1 MADKL
6 KPWRDELLKR
16 LDEVCSRDGRVPRH
30 VAENLVAGSAWWESH
45 PSGPVRA
52 PRHADR
58 LDGGERNWSVEFG
71 ANSFLVS
78 AAVHDC
84 CQCIRQWIQQQ
95 QALPVPVKSWE
106 MLAGELTSI
115 VRGSVANYRGDTYS
129 GYGHGTQGKL
139 IFGAQAIYV
148 NDFVGGIAGYLKT
161 PALHTFQKRGT
172 TTSTPSTPRTK
183 GKAKVPLIPGRVIC
197 PHCQAEVNASKLD
210 GHLRE
215 RCPKRQG
222 NVKPVAAPKVPK
234 QPVKPPVKPP
244 LTTKLG
250 PGIVVCPRCQIPVKA
265 EHLKTHLAKTCT
277 GCSTPASREKAAPA
291 AAASPVQQLM
301 PRPLGKNEVVCPWC
315 DRRMNKA
322 TLPGHQS
329 DRCPNRPS
337 LSAKISEG

>member
-6 KPWRDELLKR
+6 KPWRDDLLRR
-16 LDEVCSRDGRVPRH
+16 LDDVCSRDGRVPRH

-106 MLAGELTSI
+106 RLAGELQAV

-139 IFGAQAIYV
+139 IFGAQAIYE
-148 NDFVGGIAGYLKT
+148 NDFIGGIAGYLKT
-161 PALHTFQKRGT
+161 PALHTFQKRGPT
-172 TTSTPSTPRTK
+172 TPTPSTPRTK

-197 PHCQAEVNASKLD
+197 PHCQSEVNASNLD
-210 GHLRE
+210 NHIQKRCPKRVEAKALAENAKRLAEMMAKPIPTLQLGPGIVICPQCKGAVKAAHLKEHKADICPNRPTPPAQKQPDPHEAATSGPQQVDRPVWQGVVICQWCGSKVKYSRFAVHQAE
-215 RCPKRQG
+215 RCPKR
-222 NVKPVAAPKVPK
+222 PSSAKV
-234 QPVKPPVKPP
+234 Q
-244 LTTKLG
+244 
-250 PGIVVCPRCQIPVKA
+250 
-265 EHLKTHLAKTCT
+265 LKT
-277 GCSTPASREKAAPA
+277 
-291 AAASPVQQLM
+291 
-301 PRPLGKNEVVCPWC
+301 N
-315 DRRMNKA
+315 
-322 TLPGHQS
+322 
-329 DRCPNRPS
+329 
-337 LSAKISEG
+337 